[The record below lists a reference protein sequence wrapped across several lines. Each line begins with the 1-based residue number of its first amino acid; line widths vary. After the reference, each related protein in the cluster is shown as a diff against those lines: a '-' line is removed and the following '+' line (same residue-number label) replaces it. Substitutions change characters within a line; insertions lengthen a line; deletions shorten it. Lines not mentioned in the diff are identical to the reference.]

1 MTAPA
6 EHGAETEWNY
16 CPVFQAAVEL
26 VGRRWTGAIVRLLL
40 GGPMRFSELL
50 AKVPGL
56 SDRLLSER
64 LRELEH
70 EGVVVRTVYPE
81 VPVRVEYALTEKGSE
96 LESIVRALDEWAGRW
111 AG

>member
-1 MTAPA
+1 MTAPTG
-6 EHGAETEWNY
+6 HGAETEWNY
-16 CPVFQAAVEL
+16 CAVFQAAVEL

-70 EGVVVRTVYPE
+70 EGVVVRTVHPE
-81 VPVRVEYALTEKGSE
+81 VPIRVEYALTEKGRE
-96 LESIVRALDEWAGRW
+96 LESIVRALDDWAGRW
-111 AG
+111 SG

>member
-1 MTAPA
+1 MATPA
-6 EHGAETEWNY
+6 TPVIEEGWHY

-26 VGRRWTGAIVRLLL
+26 VGRRWTGVIVRLLL

-50 AKVPGL
+50 AQVPGL

-81 VPVRVEYALTEKGSE
+81 VPVRVEYALTEKGRE
-96 LESIVRALDEWAGRW
+96 LEAIVRALDEWAGRW
-111 AG
+111 LG